1 MAGRR
6 TTAAPAMAKS
16 ASMRSQHDEDEWG
29 ADDDLLPDDSHTA
42 PGPAASPAPTAAP
55 AASPPLASSGYTPS
69 AELHGRSRLS
79 QATFGGPKKGGTQR

>member
-6 TTAAPAMAKS
+6 ATAAPVMAKS
-16 ASMRSQHDEDEWG
+16 ASMRSQHDDEDEWG
-29 ADDDLLPDDSHTA
+29 ADDDLLPDDSHSA
-42 PGPAASPAPTAAP
+42 PAPAPTAAP

-79 QATFGGPKKGGTQR
+79 QATFGGPKKGAKQL